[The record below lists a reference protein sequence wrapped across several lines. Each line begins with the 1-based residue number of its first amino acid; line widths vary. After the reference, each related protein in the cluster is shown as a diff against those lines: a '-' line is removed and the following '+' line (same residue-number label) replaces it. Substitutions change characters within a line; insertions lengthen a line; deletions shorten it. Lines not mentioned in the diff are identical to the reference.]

1 MIEASMMRRVKAH
14 RVLSLLVTLIALFGW
29 GAFLYSAYSASV
41 AWQELR
47 QILAR
52 EDADR
57 DQLLKRHSA
66 ELSEAR
72 AQIAHLEKKV
82 ALAAN
87 ASKENVAEPS
97 TEPKRENL
105 GRRSRRP
112 IPAPRQELASLPS
125 KTNPPA
131 AVR

>member
-29 GAFLYSAYSASV
+29 GGFLYSAYSASV

-47 QILAR
+47 HIIAR

-57 DQLLKRHSA
+57 DQLLERHSA

-72 AQIAHLEKKV
+72 AQIAHLEQKLV
-82 ALAAN
+82 LAGN
-87 ASKENVAEPS
+87 ASKVNVTEQS

-105 GRRSRRP
+105 GRTSRRP
-112 IPAPRQELASLPS
+112 VPAPRQTFASVPAS
-125 KTNPPA
+125 TPA

>member
-1 MIEASMMRRVKAH
+1 MIEANMMRRVKAH

-47 QILAR
+47 HIIAR

-57 DQLLKRHSA
+57 DQLLERHSA

-72 AQIAHLEKKV
+72 AQIAHLEQKLV
-82 ALAAN
+82 LAGN
-87 ASKENVAEPS
+87 ASKVNVTEQS

-105 GRRSRRP
+105 GRTSRRP
-112 IPAPRQELASLPS
+112 VPAPRQTFAAVPAS
-125 KTNPPA
+125 TPA